1 MQYLPS
7 REAAKILGLHPHTLR
22 RYADAGIIPS
32 IKTQSGQRRYDVQTY
47 LGKSKNSTTI
57 CYCRVSS
64 HKQTSDLQRQVAFM
78 QQQYPNAEI
87 ITDVASGL
95 NYRRKGL
102 ATILER
108 IHQAISSHLWLPTAT
123 DSPGS
128 GPNSSSKSSSETVAN
143 SWFST
148 SEISAPRRNSPRI
161 YSPSLLSSLPEPT
174 DSEGTG
180 RKSRKIRIYPDRD
193 QRAKLKLWFDAGRF
207 TYNRTIE
214 LLTSDGAPK
223 ASWLTIKKDI
233 LTRLPDWTKP
243 APYEV
248 KSHAIREACLAISA
262 AKKFNRQ
269 LTTDKANELRKEEDF
284 AKAHF
289 RSRRDDS
296 QTIFIHA
303 SALSQKGVY
312 HTLLGELKRREPIPH
327 AHGDAKLTLRH
338 HQYHLSVPF
347 KRMGPHLS
355 ESNLRSQAPDQVRVV
370 ALDPGVRNFITW
382 FSEDGC
388 GKLGQEDFGRIQRLC
403 QHQDNLLSRAARAPS
418 KRRRN
423 MRRAAG
429 RMTVRIQNLIN
440 ELHHKTARYLVE
452 NFDVILLPDFKTSGM
467 VTRGQ
472 RRIRSKTVRN
482 LLSFGHHRFRNFLRH
497 KASENGRTVLIVNE
511 AYTSKTVSWTGEINH
526 KLGGRKT
533 VTSTD
538 GRRMDRDHNG
548 ARGIFLRALG
558 DTPSLRQHVSGCVAT
573 NLSVC

>member
-1 MQYLPS
+1 MKAGYRQSEQHRDNAGTTLTPSGANPPTLSSSVTAGSAAPSSGKTSPGKLPS
-7 REAAKILGLHPHTLR
+7 CEKGTPMLR
-22 RYADAGIIPS
+22 SCPTSAEDS
-32 IKTQSGQRRYDVQTY
+32 TSGEKDLFPYW
-47 LGKSKNSTTI
+47 
-57 CYCRVSS
+57 
-64 HKQTSDLQRQVAFM
+64 SDFTA
-78 QQQYPNAEI
+78 
-87 ITDVASGL
+87 
-95 NYRRKGL
+95 
-102 ATILER
+102 
-108 IHQAISSHLWLPTAT
+108 AISSELWLPIETGL
-123 DSPGS
+123 PGS
-128 GPNSSSKSSSETVAN
+128 EPNSSSKSSSKTVAN

-193 QRAKLKLWFDAGRF
+193 QKAKLKLWSDGSRF
-207 TYNRTIE
+207 AYNRTIE
-214 LLTSDGAPK
+214 ILTSDGAPK
-223 ASWLTIKKDI
+223 ASWLKIKKDI
-233 LTRLPDWTKP
+233 LTKLPPWTKP
-243 APYEV
+243 VPYEV
-248 KSHAIREACLAISA
+248 KSHAIRDACLAVSA
-262 AKKFNRQ
+262 VKKFNKQ
-269 LTTDKANELRKEEDF
+269 LKADKNIGLRKEEDF

-289 RSRRDDS
+289 RSRRDES

-303 SALSQKGVY
+303 SALSHRGVY

-347 KRMGPHLS
+347 KKMGPHLS

-403 QHQDNLLSRAARAPS
+403 QHQDNLLSRAAQAPS

-423 MRRAAG
+423 MRRAAQ

-440 ELHHKTARYLVE
+440 ELHHKTARFLVD

-467 VTRGQ
+467 VTRSQ

-482 LLSFGHHRFRNFLRH
+482 LLSFAHHRFRNFLKH

-511 AYTSKTVSWTGEINH
+511 SYTSKTVSWTGEINH

-573 NLSVC
+573 NLGVC

>member
-1 MQYLPS
+1 M
-7 REAAKILGLHPHTLR
+7 
-22 RYADAGIIPS
+22 
-32 IKTQSGQRRYDVQTY
+32 
-47 LGKSKNSTTI
+47 
-57 CYCRVSS
+57 
-64 HKQTSDLQRQVAFM
+64 
-78 QQQYPNAEI
+78 
-87 ITDVASGL
+87 
-95 NYRRKGL
+95 
-102 ATILER
+102 
-108 IHQAISSHLWLPTAT
+108 
-123 DSPGS
+123 
-128 GPNSSSKSSSETVAN
+128 AN

-148 SEISAPRRNSPRI
+148 SEISAPQRNSPRI
-161 YSPSLLSSLPEPT
+161 YSPSLLSSRQGQT

-180 RKSRKIRIYPDRD
+180 RKSRKIRVCPDR
-193 QRAKLKLWFDAGRF
+193 QQKAKLKLWFDASRF

-214 LLTSDGAPK
+214 LLTADGAPK
-223 ASWLTIKKDI
+223 ASWLGIKKDI
-233 LTRLPDWTKP
+233 LSKLPDWTKP
-243 APYEV
+243 TPYEV
-248 KSHAIREACLAISA
+248 KSNAVRDACLAVSA
-262 AKKFNRQ
+262 VKKFNKQLKIDRAKGIRQ
-269 LTTDKANELRKEEDF
+269 EEDF

-303 SALSQKGVY
+303 SAISTKGVY
-312 HTLLGELKRREPIPH
+312 HTLLGELKKREPIPH

-347 KRMGPHLS
+347 KKMGPHIT
-355 ESNLRSQAPDQVRVV
+355 ESNLRPQAPDQVRVV

-388 GKLGQEDFGRIQRLC
+388 GKLGEQDFGRIQRLC
-403 QHQDNLLSRAARAPS
+403 QHQDNLLSRATQAPS
-418 KRRRN
+418 RKRRN
-423 MRRAAG
+423 MRRAAA
-429 RMTVRIQNLIN
+429 RMTVRIQNLVN
-440 ELHHKTARYLVE
+440 ELHHKTARYLVD

-467 VTRGQ
+467 VTREQ

-482 LLSFGHHRFRNFLRH
+482 LLSFAHHRFRNFLKH

-533 VTSTD
+533 VQSSD

-558 DTPSLRQHVSGCVAT
+558 DTPTLRQHVSGCIAT

>member
-1 MQYLPS
+1 M
-7 REAAKILGLHPHTLR
+7 
-22 RYADAGIIPS
+22 
-32 IKTQSGQRRYDVQTY
+32 
-47 LGKSKNSTTI
+47 
-57 CYCRVSS
+57 
-64 HKQTSDLQRQVAFM
+64 
-78 QQQYPNAEI
+78 
-87 ITDVASGL
+87 
-95 NYRRKGL
+95 
-102 ATILER
+102 
-108 IHQAISSHLWLPTAT
+108 
-123 DSPGS
+123 
-128 GPNSSSKSSSETVAN
+128 AN

-148 SEISAPRRNSPRI
+148 SEISAPQRNSPRI

-174 DSEGTG
+174 DSEGTA
-180 RKSRKIRIYPDRD
+180 RKSRKIRICPDRN
-193 QRAKLKLWFDAGRF
+193 QKTKLKLWFDASRF

-214 LLTSDGAPK
+214 LLTSDDAPK
-223 ASWLTIKKDI
+223 ASWLKIKKQI
-233 LTRLPDWTKP
+233 LTQLPDWTKP
-243 APYEV
+243 VPYEV
-248 KSHAIREACLAISA
+248 KSNAIRDACLAVSA
-262 AKKFNRQ
+262 VKKFNKQLKIDKGKGFRQ
-269 LTTDKANELRKEEDF
+269 EEDF

-303 SALSQKGVY
+303 SALSHRGVY

-347 KRMGPHLS
+347 KKMGPHITESNL
-355 ESNLRSQAPDQVRVV
+355 ESNLRPQVPDQVRVV

-388 GKLGQEDFGRIQRLC
+388 GKLGEQDFGRIQRLC
-403 QHQDNLLSRAARAPS
+403 QHQDNLLSRATQAPS
-418 KRRRN
+418 RKRRN
-423 MRRAAG
+423 MRRAAA
-429 RMTVRIQNLIN
+429 RMTVRIWNLVN
-440 ELHHKTARYLVE
+440 ELHHKTARYLVD

-482 LLSFGHHRFRNFLRH
+482 LLSFAHHRFRNFLKH

-533 VTSTD
+533 VQSSD

-558 DTPSLRQHVSGCVAT
+558 DTPSLRQHVSGCIAA

>member
-1 MQYLPS
+1 M
-7 REAAKILGLHPHTLR
+7 
-22 RYADAGIIPS
+22 
-32 IKTQSGQRRYDVQTY
+32 
-47 LGKSKNSTTI
+47 
-57 CYCRVSS
+57 
-64 HKQTSDLQRQVAFM
+64 
-78 QQQYPNAEI
+78 
-87 ITDVASGL
+87 
-95 NYRRKGL
+95 
-102 ATILER
+102 
-108 IHQAISSHLWLPTAT
+108 
-123 DSPGS
+123 
-128 GPNSSSKSSSETVAN
+128 AN

-180 RKSRKIRIYPDRD
+180 RKSRKIRIYPDRH

-214 LLTSDGAPK
+214 LLTTDGAPK

-248 KSHAIREACLAISA
+248 KSHAIRDACLAISA

-269 LTTDKANELRKEEDF
+269 LTTDKAKGLRQEGNY
-284 AKAHF
+284 ARAHF
-289 RSRRDDS
+289 RSRKNPS

-312 HTLLGELKRREPIPH
+312 HTILGGLKRREPIPH
-327 AHGDAKLTLRH
+327 AHGDSKLTLSH

-347 KRMGPHLS
+347 KRMGPHLN

-388 GKLGQEDFGRIQRLC
+388 GKLGEDRTSDEFRGCASTRTICCPVPRGRRP
-403 QHQDNLLSRAARAPS
+403 R
-418 KRRRN
+418 RRRN

-440 ELHHKTARYLVE
+440 ELHHKTARYLVD

-467 VTRGQ
+467 VTRSQ

-482 LLSFGHHRFRNFLRH
+482 LLSFAHQRFRNFLRH
-497 KASENGRTVLIVNE
+497 KASENGRTVLIVDE

-558 DTPSLRQHVSGCVAT
+558 DTPSLRQHVSECVAT
-573 NLSVC
+573 NLTVC

>member
-1 MQYLPS
+1 M
-7 REAAKILGLHPHTLR
+7 
-22 RYADAGIIPS
+22 
-32 IKTQSGQRRYDVQTY
+32 
-47 LGKSKNSTTI
+47 
-57 CYCRVSS
+57 
-64 HKQTSDLQRQVAFM
+64 
-78 QQQYPNAEI
+78 
-87 ITDVASGL
+87 
-95 NYRRKGL
+95 
-102 ATILER
+102 
-108 IHQAISSHLWLPTAT
+108 
-123 DSPGS
+123 
-128 GPNSSSKSSSETVAN
+128 AN

-148 SEISAPRRNSPRI
+148 SEISAPQRNSPRI

-180 RKSRKIRIYPDRD
+180 RKSRKIRIYPDRH
-193 QRAKLKLWFDAGRF
+193 QRTKLKLWSDAGRF

-214 LLTSDGAPK
+214 LLSSDGAPK

-243 APYEV
+243 VPYEV
-248 KSHAIREACLAISA
+248 KSHAIRDACLAISA

-269 LTTDKANELRKEEDF
+269 LTADKAKGLRQEGNY
-284 AKAHF
+284 ARAHF
-289 RSRRDDS
+289 RSRKNPS

-312 HTLLGELKRREPIPH
+312 HTILGELKRREPIPH

-355 ESNLRSQAPDQVRVV
+355 ESNLESNLQRQRPDQARVV

-388 GKLGQEDFGRIQRLC
+388 GKLGEQDFGRIQRLC

-418 KRRRN
+418 RRRRN

-440 ELHHKTARYLVE
+440 ELHHKTARYLVD

-482 LLSFGHHRFRNFLRH
+482 LLSFAHHRFRNFLRH
-497 KASENGRTVLIVNE
+497 KASENGRTVLIVKE

-533 VTSTD
+533 VSSSD

-558 DTPSLRQHVSGCVAT
+558 DTLSLRQHVSGCVAT
-573 NLSVC
+573 NLGVC

>member
-1 MQYLPS
+1 M
-7 REAAKILGLHPHTLR
+7 
-22 RYADAGIIPS
+22 
-32 IKTQSGQRRYDVQTY
+32 
-47 LGKSKNSTTI
+47 
-57 CYCRVSS
+57 
-64 HKQTSDLQRQVAFM
+64 
-78 QQQYPNAEI
+78 
-87 ITDVASGL
+87 
-95 NYRRKGL
+95 
-102 ATILER
+102 
-108 IHQAISSHLWLPTAT
+108 
-123 DSPGS
+123 
-128 GPNSSSKSSSETVAN
+128 AN

-148 SEISAPRRNSPRI
+148 SEISAPQRNSPRI

-180 RKSRKIRIYPDRD
+180 RKSRKIRICPDRD
-193 QRAKLKLWFDAGRF
+193 QKAKLKLWFDAARF

-214 LLTSDGAPK
+214 LLTADGAPK
-223 ASWLTIKKDI
+223 ASWLGIKKDI
-233 LTRLPDWTKP
+233 LSSLPDWTKP
-243 APYEV
+243 TPYEV
-248 KSHAIREACLAISA
+248 KSNAVRDACLAVSA
-262 AKKFNRQ
+262 VKKFNKQ
-269 LTTDKANELRKEEDF
+269 LKIDRAKGIRLQEDH
-284 AKAHF
+284 AHAHF

-303 SALSQKGVY
+303 SALSHRGVY
-312 HTLLGELKRREPIPH
+312 HTLLGELKKREPIPH

-347 KRMGPHLS
+347 KKMGPHIT
-355 ESNLRSQAPDQVRVV
+355 ESNLRPQAPDQVRVV

-388 GKLGQEDFGRIQRLC
+388 GKLGEQDFGRIQRLC
-403 QHQDNLLSRAARAPS
+403 QHQDNLLSRATQAPS
-418 KRRRN
+418 RKRRN
-423 MRRAAG
+423 MRRAAE

-440 ELHHKTARYLVE
+440 ELHHKTARYLVD

-482 LLSFGHHRFRNFLRH
+482 LLTFAHHRFRNFLKH
-497 KASENGRTVLIVNE
+497 KASEAGRTVLIVNE
-511 AYTSKTVSWTGEINH
+511 AYTSKTVSWTGEVNH

-533 VTSTD
+533 VQSSD

-558 DTPSLRQHVSGCVAT
+558 DTPSLRQHVSGCIAT

>member
-1 MQYLPS
+1 MPESSRPS
-7 REAAKILGLHPHTLR
+7 KPRADNADMTSRPTLANPR
-22 RYADAGIIPS
+22 TAPPSATAGSPATSRPATSNGRSPS
-32 IKTQSGQRRYDVQTY
+32 CNSSTPT
-47 LGKSKNSTTI
+47 LKSSLTSPQDSTTAE
-57 CYCRVSS
+57 R
-64 HKQTSDLQRQVAFM
+64 DLLPYWNDYTR
-78 QQQYPNAEI
+78 
-87 ITDVASGL
+87 
-95 NYRRKGL
+95 
-102 ATILER
+102 
-108 IHQAISSHLWLPTAT
+108 AISSHLWLPTAT

-128 GPNSSSKSSSETVAN
+128 GPNSSSKSSSKTVAN

-180 RKSRKIRIYPDRD
+180 RKSRKIRIYPDRH
-193 QRAKLKLWFDAGRF
+193 QKTKLKLWSDASRF

-214 LLTSDGAPK
+214 LLTTDGGPN

-248 KSHAIREACLAISA
+248 KSHAIRDACLAVSG

-269 LTTDKANELRKEEDF
+269 LTTDKAKGLRQEGNY
-284 AKAHF
+284 ARAHF
-289 RSRRDDS
+289 RSRKNPS

-312 HTLLGELKRREPIPH
+312 HTILGELKRREPIPH

-347 KRMGPHLS
+347 KKMGPHLS
-355 ESNLRSQAPDQVRVV
+355 ESNLQRQRPDQVRVV

-440 ELHHKTARYLVE
+440 ELHHKTARYLVD

-467 VTRGQ
+467 VTRSQ

-482 LLSFGHHRFRNFLRH
+482 LLSFAHHRFRNFLKH

-526 KLGGRKT
+526 NLGGRKT
-533 VTSTD
+533 VSSTD